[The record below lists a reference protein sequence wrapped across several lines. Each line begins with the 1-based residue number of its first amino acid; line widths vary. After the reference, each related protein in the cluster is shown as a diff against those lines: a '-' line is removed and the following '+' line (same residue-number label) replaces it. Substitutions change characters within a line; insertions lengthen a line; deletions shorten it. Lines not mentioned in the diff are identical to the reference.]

1 MTGCAIPSLISTV
14 FGSDQTVSRRRCPLL
29 LLAWRRS
36 DDMGEEDEME
46 MTNRDATTTTTVAV
60 TQAIRVEYFMSF
72 LCEEVK
78 REVTQHHSRSS
89 QNRVGDTQV

>member
-1 MTGCAIPSLISTV
+1 
-14 FGSDQTVSRRRCPLL
+14 
-29 LLAWRRS
+29 
-36 DDMGEEDEME
+36 MGEEDEME